1 MNNTTQLY
9 FATGA
14 GANAQTESILVAA
27 ENCVGVFPETT
38 TKTAAFFRCI
48 GIKGLPLYDKV
59 VFTHNATGAGATGT
73 GHRCKI
79 IARAIAEA
87 CNASPHVN
95 GIVDV
100 IDVDNKIYLNE
111 LKTLVSDTS
120 FGIAIVK
127 GYPDANIA
135 SGGAGG
141 GKSL

>member
-14 GANAQTESILVAA
+14 GADAQLDSILVQA
-27 ENCVGVFPETT
+27 ENCLGVFPETT
-38 TKTAAFFRCI
+38 TTTAAYFRCI
-48 GIKGLPLYDKV
+48 GVPGIPMYDKV

-79 IARAIAEA
+79 IARVIAEA

-111 LKTLVSDTS
+111 LKTLVDDTS
-120 FGIAIVK
+120 FGIAITK
-127 GYPDANIA
+127 GFPDANA
-135 SGGAGG
+135 TAGGSGG

>member
-14 GANAQTESILVAA
+14 GADAQLESMLVQA

-38 TKTAAFFRCI
+38 TAVYFRNV
-48 GIKGLPLYDKV
+48 GLVGFPFCDKV
-59 VFTHNATGAGATGT
+59 VFTHNATGTTT

-79 IARAIAEA
+79 IARVIAEA

-100 IDVDNKIYLNE
+100 IDVDNSIYLNE
-111 LKTLVSDTS
+111 LKSLTSDTS

-127 GYPDANIA
+127 GFPDANA
-135 SGGAGG
+135 TAGGSGG

>member
-9 FATGA
+9 FATGD
-14 GANAQTESILVAA
+14 GADAQTDSILVAA
-27 ENCVGVFPETT
+27 DNCVGVFPESTT
-38 TKTAAFFRCI
+38 TTVAYFTCV
-48 GIKGLPLYDKV
+48 GIKGVPVYDKV
-59 VFTHNATGAGATGT
+59 TFTHTATGTTT

-79 IARAIAEA
+79 IARVIAEA

-111 LKTLVSDTS
+111 LKTLVDDTS

-127 GYPDANIA
+127 GYPDANAA
-135 SGGAGG
+135 SGGSGG